1 MRIFT
6 KILAWTYI
14 LTRKVFK
21 SKTNNDVVESVVS
34 ETVDIHSLDL
44 SHIPQPTIL
53 NNNGTKTLLIV
64 NDIPSMLKLLEIDL
78 EDINNENN
86 KLIDTYKIILCS
98 GKYANLM
105 AYKYIK
111 ENKINKA
118 LVDVILSDSLLIVND
133 HMVEFTGFDLIR
145 EIKKYNSETEIA
157 VFTAMNLKHSNNS
170 GNRYDDIFSKL
181 WDNNIIDRYINVNL
195 SNTKSNLK
203 NLLTS

>member
-14 LTRKVFK
+14 LTHKVFK